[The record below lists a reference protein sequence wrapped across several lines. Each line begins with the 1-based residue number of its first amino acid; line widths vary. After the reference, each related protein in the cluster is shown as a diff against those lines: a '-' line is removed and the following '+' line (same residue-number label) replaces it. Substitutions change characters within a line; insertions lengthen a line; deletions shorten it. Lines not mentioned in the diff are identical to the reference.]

1 MVSLEQVNPPATRRT
16 KTTSASTRR
25 KPIPVTGLSGR
36 HEDLHEMISF
46 EDPKEQRTW
55 LFDATF
61 MRSSW
66 KCIFG
71 QGCQGVLDEP
81 APELNQGCCSHGAHF
96 VDEDDVANVVK
107 AAVRLTPENW
117 QHKSKAAT
125 RGFLKR
131 TKGGDTVTRVV
142 DGACIFLNRPGFAG
156 GEGCAFHIAALQAGE
171 RPLDWKP
178 NVCWQLPL
186 RVEHFSD
193 TNGWVNTTVREWKR
207 RDWGDGGSD
216 LAWWCT
222 ESTDAFVGR
231 EPVYKYL
238 RDEIIETVGQ
248 KVYDLLVETLERPT
262 ATPLPHP
269 ALTVKKKS
277 R

>member
-1 MVSLEQVNPPATRRT
+1 MTPPAQRRT
-16 KTTSASTRR
+16 KKSSTPARR

-107 AAVRLTPENW
+107 AAVRLSADHW
-117 QHKSKAAT
+117 QYKSKASS

-142 DGACIFLNRPGFAG
+142 DGACIFL
-156 GEGCAFHIAALQAGE
+156 
-171 RPLDWKP
+171 
-178 NVCWQLPL
+178 
-186 RVEHFSD
+186 
-193 TNGWVNTTVREWKR
+193 
-207 RDWGDGGSD
+207 
-216 LAWWCT
+216 
-222 ESTDAFVGR
+222 
-231 EPVYKYL
+231 
-238 RDEIIETVGQ
+238 
-248 KVYDLLVETLERPT
+248 
-262 ATPLPHP
+262 
-269 ALTVKKKS
+269 
-277 R
+277 